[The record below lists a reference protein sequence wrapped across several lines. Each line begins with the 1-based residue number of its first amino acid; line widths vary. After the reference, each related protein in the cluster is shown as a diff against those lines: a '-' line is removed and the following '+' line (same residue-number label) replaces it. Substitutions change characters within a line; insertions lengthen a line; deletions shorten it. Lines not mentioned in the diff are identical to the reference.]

1 MRRIIIAFII
11 GASLATTGLFTTI
24 QAAAIGGIA
33 DGASSARGVDQPA
46 DLFGDTGV
54 FTRISSI
61 LLFIIGAVA
70 VIMLIFG
77 GFRYVISGGDASK
90 VQDAKNT
97 VLYALVGI
105 IVAILAYAAVNFVI
119 GSFVPSA
126 TTPSGGAVHS
136 TYGASTR

>member
-1 MRRIIIAFII
+1 
-11 GASLATTGLFTTI
+11 
-24 QAAAIGGIA
+24 
-33 DGASSARGVDQPA
+33 
-46 DLFGDTGV
+46 
-54 FTRISSI
+54 
-61 LLFIIGAVA
+61 
-70 VIMLIFG
+70 MLIFG